1 MDEDRLAT
9 LTDDAADVELIRQRQ
24 DEIGASAWLGYP
36 LVVPA
41 VVWLGS
47 QKAGG
52 QFRLG
57 GGFAACAAGRPARVS
72 GGDAHRPVDVVQLG
86 LVVVYDGPVPRVPE
100 LARPVGEG

>member
-1 MDEDRLAT
+1 VDEDRLAT

-41 VVWLGS
+41 VVWRGS
-47 QKAGG
+47 QKVGG

-57 GGFAACAAGRPARVS
+57 GGLAAGAAAGPARVS
-72 GGDAHRPVDVVQLG
+72 GSDAHAPVGVVKLS
-86 LVVVYDGPVPRVPE
+86 LVVVHDGPVPHVPE